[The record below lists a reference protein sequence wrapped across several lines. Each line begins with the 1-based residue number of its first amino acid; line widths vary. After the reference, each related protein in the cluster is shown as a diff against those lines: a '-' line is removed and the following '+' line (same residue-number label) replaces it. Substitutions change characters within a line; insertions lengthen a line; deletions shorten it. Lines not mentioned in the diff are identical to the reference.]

1 MAKKHILSCPDPFI
15 YLETHYYC
23 MYFTQVKSEVSN
35 MIKYYYFIVYLNVYL
50 IMTNHVNLS

>member
-15 YLETHYYC
+15 YLETHNYC

-35 MIKYYYFIVYLNVYL
+35 MIKYDYFIVYLNV
-50 IMTNHVNLS
+50 